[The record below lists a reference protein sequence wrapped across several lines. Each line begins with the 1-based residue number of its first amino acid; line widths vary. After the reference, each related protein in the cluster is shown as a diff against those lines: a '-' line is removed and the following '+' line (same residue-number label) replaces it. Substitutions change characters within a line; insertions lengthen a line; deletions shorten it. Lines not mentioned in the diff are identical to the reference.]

1 MERNPNDIG
10 INTETPSAAGGSVA
24 TPYPEGSRPGAFQC
38 RVCGQ
43 VFTNQSDLTVHL
55 RRHEVS
61 KITDEQN
68 EKEKPAGVA

>member
-1 MERNPNDIG
+1 
-10 INTETPSAAGGSVA
+10 VA